1 MCANLFPFTDP
12 LRDPV
17 SIQEFA
23 LSAPLTEF
31 VPGSAPPSIVPLRL
45 PPSSKTKRSVAEPPV
60 RFWMFVKPAT
70 KTGVGSGFSTKRLK
84 YPPFG
89 PSILHSVVASG
100 PMIVLAPSP
109 PSRTPLSRPLMSNVN
124 VSSPAAASMS
134 SILMK
139 LIPCAVKAPSPLIA
153 HERARSGLTE
163 SMPLPPLSVPEIFD
177 VLWIKNSSVAEPPL
191 RFSTCWNAVTM
202 CGSPSAPI
210 VASVPRL
217 SLTRSHCAL
226 TFGPTR
232 KSTPSP
238 PFTPFSRLP
247 PLSMKNVSLAVPPLS
262 TSMPANFVNSVNWSE
277 FAASLTKA
285 IPEPAPS
292 TCQRLSKFGPTTV
305 SIPPPPPPFT
315 MPPVMPPLRR
325 SGRSGAGVKS
335 NVSSPAP
342 PWMFVKWRKS
352 VTKTVAFEVAS

>member
-1 MCANLFPFTDP
+1 MAEIAWRKLALLIDADNVPPKLLPSVMAWDGASETGRFVVWRVYGNLGT
-12 LRDPV
+12 LSKVAWTRL
-17 SIQEFA
+17 IQEFA

-153 HERARSGLTE
+153 HASFGRGSSAGNRTGRRARVVNEPGT
-163 SMPLPPLSVPEIFD
+163 PE
-177 VLWIKNSSVAEPPL
+177 
-191 RFSTCWNAVTM
+191 
-202 CGSPSAPI
+202 G
-210 VASVPRL
+210 
-217 SLTRSHCAL
+217 
-226 TFGPTR
+226 
-232 KSTPSP
+232 
-238 PFTPFSRLP
+238 
-247 PLSMKNVSLAVPPLS
+247 
-262 TSMPANFVNSVNWSE
+262 
-277 FAASLTKA
+277 
-285 IPEPAPS
+285 
-292 TCQRLSKFGPTTV
+292 
-305 SIPPPPPPFT
+305 
-315 MPPVMPPLRR
+315 
-325 SGRSGAGVKS
+325 
-335 NVSSPAP
+335 
-342 PWMFVKWRKS
+342 
-352 VTKTVAFEVAS
+352 EVANGPDLLE